1 MEDEN
6 NVGVDK
12 TNGHSY
18 NMKKSKQ
25 NAKQTWS
32 DSTVNWKKKY
42 AMVILWNCFVGASA
56 HANTYMYTPHNAGR
70 YNSLSHRLKNSLRT
84 HNRCISQ
91 SISIYSKK
99 MNDDKLKL
107 FGDPLSLDVLF
118 LFIFVSFIIYF
129 FFPHSF
135 AFASIYIILST
146 RFLLTL
152 CFLYR
157 HILFVRNVFN

>member
-1 MEDEN
+1 M
-6 NVGVDK
+6 K
-12 TNGHSY
+12 TMLVLIKPMAIHTTWRRANRTQNKLGQTALSIEKR
-18 NMKKSKQ
+18 NMQWWYCGIVSLEPARTQ
-25 NAKQTWS
+25 IHICIHHT
-32 DSTVNWKKKY
+32 
-42 AMVILWNCFVGASA
+42 
-56 HANTYMYTPHNAGR
+56 TPGDIIAYHID
-70 YNSLSHRLKNSLRT
+70 LKIVSVT